1 MAKLQNGRLQN
12 SEVAESQR
20 GGVGKLGSCRVRELQ
35 SFRVAEIQSYR
46 FGNWHSCKVAELES
60 CRGTEFRAIEWLSCR
75 GA

>member
-1 MAKLQNGRLQN
+1 MQKCI
-12 SEVAESQR
+12 VTESQ
-20 GGVGKLGSCRVRELQ
+20 SCDGRAAMAELQ